1 MTAIPA
7 RRTNSVRRSQIVRWL
22 RRVARR
28 LRRIARRLR
37 RVARRGRIWKP
48 VTVREVCDLPAAT
61 PLMVHASGVAT
72 DLALGGIV
80 DALHR
85 LPSWHLALVRTDA
98 ERAVVRD
105 LLDRAGSVA
114 ARVHEVPR
122 PRRLAPAFLA
132 SADLAVYGFEA
143 VAENRPLVPAVLDVY
158 REAGLCVVAGE
169 ARPVRE
175 CLTRQGET
183 WFFAP
188 GSLPS
193 FARAVGRAW
202 EAETAKR
209 LGQVVPEPADTET
222 VPPIEVG
229 TPVPWRPL
237 GTAPIRLGLG
247 TANYAGQLSALAT
260 AISAAR
266 ADVGV
271 ELVMAKPPSSYR
283 YPADRYLHYPAEHH
297 LEVQLAQSR
306 RVLAS
311 YTHLIVD
318 AFRPVL
324 GRLNGDDISADLPA
338 LRRARIKVAL
348 LAHGSEIRHP
358 SAHLARHPESA
369 FLDAPEDLRDQ
380 LTIVAERN
388 RRTAEESGLPVFVT
402 TPDLLDDVPFATW
415 APLVV
420 DVDAWA
426 CDRPVLE
433 RARPVVLHAPSRRWT
448 KGTDRLLPVLQDLH
462 DRRIIELRLV
472 ESLPHREMVQ
482 QVWDADIVVDQLVM
496 GTYGTFSC
504 EGMAAGKVVV
514 AYLSESVHRAVG
526 VQPPIASATPTTIV
540 KTIESLLDDRQAAAT
555 LAAEGVRY
563 VREHHDGR
571 QTAAVFDTFL
581 Q

>member
-1 MTAIPA
+1 MTPTPVRVTDPPA
-7 RRTNSVRRSQIVRWL
+7 RPRITQRL
-22 RRVARR
+22 RVALHRT
-28 LRRIARRLR
+28 A
-37 RVARRGRIWKP
+37 ASGRPWRP
-48 VTVREVCDLPAAT
+48 VTVRDACGLPPTT
-61 PLMVHASGVAT
+61 PLLVHAGGVGT
-72 DLALGGIV
+72 DRALGGIV
-80 DALHR
+80 DALAR
-85 LPSWHLALVRTDA
+85 LPGWHLALIRTDA
-98 ERAVVRD
+98 EQATVRD
-105 LLDRAGSVA
+105 IIERAGPAA

-143 VAENRPLVPAVLDVY
+143 VAEDRPLVPAVFDTY
-158 REAGLCVVAGE
+158 RKAGLPVLAGD

-175 CLTRQGET
+175 YLALHGEA

-193 FARAVGRAW
+193 FAKALQRAW
-202 EAETAKR
+202 AAETAKR
-209 LGQVVPEPADTET
+209 SGHAVPEPAQTAQ
-222 VPPIEVG
+222 VPPVEAG
-229 TPVPWRPL
+229 APGPWRPL
-237 GTAPIRLGLG
+237 GTAPVRLGLG
-247 TANYAGQLSALAT
+247 TANFAGQLSALAT

-266 ADVGV
+266 PDVGV
-271 ELVMAKPPSSYR
+271 EVVMAKPPSTYR
-283 YPADRYLHYPAEHH
+283 YPADRYLHFPAEHH
-297 LEVQLAQSR
+297 LDVQLDQIR
-306 RVLAS
+306 RVLAG

-324 GRLNGDDISADLPA
+324 GRLNGDDIAADLPA
-338 LRRARIKVAL
+338 LRRAKIKVAL

-358 SAHLARHPESA
+358 GAHLARHAESA
-369 FLDAPEDLRDQ
+369 FQDTPEELLDRL
-380 LTIVAERN
+380 IVVTERN

-420 DVDAWA
+420 DIDAWT

-433 RARPVVLHAPSRRWT
+433 RPCPVVLHAPSKRWT

-472 ESLPHREMVQ
+472 ESLPHHEMVQ

-504 EGMAAGKVVV
+504 EAMAAGKVVV

-526 VQPPIASATPTTIV
+526 VRPPIASATPTTV
-540 KTIESLLDDRQAAAT
+540 GKTIESLLDDRPAAAA
-555 LAAEGVRY
+555 LAAEGIRY

-571 QTAAVFDTFL
+571 QTAAVFDGFL
-581 Q
+581 R